1 MKAIAFFNNKGG
13 VGKTTLVYHVAHMLS
28 RLGYPT
34 LAVDLDP
41 QANLTS
47 AFFDEST
54 LEELWGIEEATILAC
69 INPILQGVGDIQT
82 PVPFPISES
91 MWLICGDLGLSRFE
105 DKLSSSWPGGYSN
118 DPAALR
124 ATSAFHRIVQAA
136 GKEVGAAVAL
146 IDVGPN
152 LGAIN
157 RAALLAA
164 DHLVIP
170 LAADLFSLQGLKNL
184 GPTVREWRRQ
194 WKQIQ
199 GLVSVDFELPAGLM
213 APAGYVV
220 LQHAVRLDRPTQA
233 YAKWLDRIP
242 TVYREAVLGEKPAGP
257 IDQSKDNYCLA
268 TLRNYRSLM
277 PMSQDARKPMFD
289 LTYADGAIGSHAQ
302 YVQTCADEF
311 KSLAKGI
318 AQAASL
324 ESPRPASSRH

>member
-1 MKAIAFFNNKGG
+1 MKTIAFFNNKGG

-47 AFFDEST
+47 AFFDAEL
-54 LEELWGIEEATILAC
+54 LEAVWNTEGEATVLGC
-69 INPILQGVGDIQT
+69 INPILQGLGDIQT
-82 PVPFPISES
+82 SAPFLIRENL
-91 MWLICGDLGLSRFE
+91 WLISGDLGLSRFE
-105 DKLSSSWPGGYSN
+105 DKLSTSWPGGYTN

-124 ATSAFHRIVQAA
+124 ATSAFHRMIQTT
-136 GKEVGAAVAL
+136 GKEVGAVVAL

-170 LAADLFSLQGLKNL
+170 LAADLFSLQGLRNL

-194 WKQIQ
+194 WQQIQ
-199 GLVSVDFELPAGLM
+199 GLVTVDFELPAGLM

-220 LQHAVRLDRPTQA
+220 LQHAVRLDRPTKA

-242 TVYREAVLGEKPAGP
+242 GVYKEAVLGEKPAGP
-257 IDQSKDNYCLA
+257 IDQSHDDHCLA

-302 YVQTCADEF
+302 LVQTCADEF
-311 KSLAKGI
+311 KNLAREI
-318 AQAASL
+318 AWAASM
-324 ESPRPASSRH
+324 EFPRPLSA